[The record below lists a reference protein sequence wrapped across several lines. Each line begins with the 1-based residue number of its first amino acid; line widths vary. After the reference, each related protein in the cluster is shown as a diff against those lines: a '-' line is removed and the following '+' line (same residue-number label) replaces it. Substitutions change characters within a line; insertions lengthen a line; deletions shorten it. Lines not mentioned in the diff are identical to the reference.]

1 MTTAITPEVIGA
13 DIQILEES
21 PMTDAEEKE
30 LIIVK
35 TAIQSAYA
43 DKLERDLAIG
53 AGLLKIFRRKL
64 YRGKKG
70 GRSWEQWLTEESAEL
85 TAGRGPLGKD
95 SALYLRGFYQFR
107 CEVLNPAGPGLRD
120 IALPTTAKQ
129 VRPLLGQ
136 LETHPEAA
144 VEMWKAACAEAG
156 VNKVPSFDQVNR
168 AALAYKANEANEARR
183 LSPAQQ
189 IAHRKATA
197 ASVAANKVSNPKPQ
211 DETFSRDY
219 SPQTLNSTSSIGAW
233 EIEKDDSSL
242 DAGAEC
248 RKVTSAINEAH
259 KAVGLLRG
267 MLYSQINKYGRD
279 YLGFL
284 RQVDAGIYS
293 LRNIDEQVRQLGE
306 DIDFIA
312 ELLIADTGEGELAA
326 STVNVVAMP
335 TRA

>member
-1 MTTAITPEVIGA
+1 MTTAITPEVISE

-21 PMTDAEEKE
+21 PMTDAEQKE

-64 YRGKKG
+64 YRSKEG
-70 GRSWEQWLTEESAEL
+70 GRSWKQWLEDESAEL
-85 TAGRGPLGKD
+85 TAGRGSIGED
-95 SALYLRGFYQFR
+95 TSQRLRGFYQFR
-107 CEVLNPAGPGLRD
+107 CEVLQAPALGRTGV
-120 IALPTTAKQ
+120 ALPTSPRQ

-136 LETHPEAA
+136 LDTHPEAA
-144 VEMWKAACAEAG
+144 LEMWKAACAEAG
-156 VNKVPSFDQVNR
+156 VNKVPTFDQVNR

-183 LSPAQQ
+183 FSPAQQ
-189 IAHRKATA
+189 VAHRKAVA
-197 ASVAANKVSNPKPQ
+197 ASIAVNTASNSKPQ
-211 DETFSRDY
+211 DQPSSRDY
-219 SPQTLNSTSSIGAW
+219 SPQTPTSFSSVGAW
-233 EIEKDDSSL
+233 EIEKDDSSI

-248 RKVTSAINEAH
+248 RKVTLAINEAH

-293 LRNIDEQVRQLGE
+293 LHNIDEQVAQLGE

-312 ELLIADTGEGELAA
+312 ELLIADIGEGELAA